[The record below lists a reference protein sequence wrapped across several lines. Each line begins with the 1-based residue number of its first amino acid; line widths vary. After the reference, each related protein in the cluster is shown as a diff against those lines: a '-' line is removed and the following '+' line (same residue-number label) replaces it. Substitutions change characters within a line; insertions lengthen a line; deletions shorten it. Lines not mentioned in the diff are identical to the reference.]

1 MGSQRATDD
10 LATAHHQHGST
21 LSGLDALAASWE
33 CGLGQVP
40 HVPVYIMDLTILTPC
55 LICKMSLIVTPLSQ
69 VSLVAQ
75 MVKNPHAIQEIQVQ
89 PLGQEDLLEKG
100 MVTQS
105 SVLARKIPWT
115 EEPGGL
121 HLRAWGRKE
130 SNTTE

>member
-1 MGSQRATDD
+1 MGAQRAGDD
-10 LATAHHQHGST
+10 LATAHHQPGST

-33 CGLGQVP
+33 CGLRQVP
-40 HVPVYIMDLTILTPC
+40 HVPVYKMDLTILTPC
-55 LICKMSLIVTPLSQ
+55 LICKMSLIVTPLSW

-75 MVKNPHAIQEIQVQ
+75 MVKNPYAIQEIQVQ
-89 PLGQEDLLEKG
+89 PLEG
-100 MVTQS
+100 MATQS